1 MWPLRHRKTKLPNMV
16 MCRKEY
22 FTMKKVIL
30 SIISAF
36 LSLFFLCSPVAAASI
51 TPDYAEDQVIAAA
64 TAGSQTTSGEYT
76 VSPGDPIQYSVSLE
90 LPDTAEF
97 IRIQPHSSMNFVSGG
112 TLYVMN
118 DKGQVIYTQNLG
130 YTSTDGYFYDLSDMP
145 DGGGTGF
152 FTYVVSAGDVL
163 STGLVGMSGQ
173 VIVSDTDGNILT
185 TSEAPAVYSLSA
197 VIQTVDTKR
206 TEEKTSTRDQG
217 IVTYNGQ
224 HVEGASFILYR
235 DKELKNPVSFKESF
249 RTYTVC
255 PDGTDG
261 ATQVMEAD
269 ISGTLTVKGLRAG
282 TYYLTEEKAPVD
294 YYNATTA
301 PIVLSLD
308 IERDS
313 SGKLKMVMNTTE
325 PKDEDDEEEAV
336 PNDQVIQLSNKGSG
350 ASIVVDYKNV
360 NKKPRAPGV
369 IAVCCG
375 GFAIGC
381 GCYAAGKSHNRPKNP
396 NTHTEE

>member
-1 MWPLRHRKTKLPNMV
+1 
-16 MCRKEY
+16 
-22 FTMKKVIL
+22 MKKVIL

-64 TAGSQTTSGEYT
+64 PAGSQTTSGEYT

-90 LPDTAEF
+90 LPDTAELVS
-97 IRIQPHSSMNFVSGG
+97 IQPHSSMNFVSGG

-130 YTSTDGYFYDLSDMP
+130 YTSTDGYFYDIADMP
-145 DGGGTGF
+145 AAGTGF
-152 FTYVVSAGDVL
+152 FTYVVSASDVL
-163 STGLVGMSGQ
+163 SSGLVGMSGK
-173 VIVSDTDGNILT
+173 VTVSDVGGKILT

-224 HVEGASFILYR
+224 HVEGASFILYQ

-282 TYYLTEEKAPVD
+282 VYYLVEKEAPVD
-294 YYNATTA
+294 YYNVTTS
-301 PIVLSLD
+301 PIVISLD
-308 IERDS
+308 LERDA
-313 SGKLKMVMNTTE
+313 SGKLKLVMNDNEPEVEQGTE
-325 PKDEDDEEEAV
+325 KAV
-336 PNDQVIQLSNKGSG
+336 PNDQVIRLSAKGSG
-350 ASIVVDYKNV
+350 ASVVVDYKDV
-360 NKKPRAPGV
+360 NKKPRTPSI

-375 GFAIGC
+375 GVAIGC
-381 GCYAAGKSHNRPKNP
+381 GCYVVGKSHSRSKTLST
-396 NTHTEE
+396 NTEK

>member
-1 MWPLRHRKTKLPNMV
+1 
-16 MCRKEY
+16 
-22 FTMKKVIL
+22 MKKVIL
-30 SIISAF
+30 SIFSAF

-64 TAGSQTTSGEYT
+64 PAGSQTTSGEYT

-97 IRIQPHSSMNFVSGG
+97 ISIQPHSSMNFVSGG

-255 PDGTDG
+255 PDGADG

>member
-1 MWPLRHRKTKLPNMV
+1 
-16 MCRKEY
+16 
-22 FTMKKVIL
+22 MKKVIL

-90 LPDTAEF
+90 LPDTVEF
-97 IRIQPHSSMNFVSGG
+97 ISIQPHSSMNFVSGG

-313 SGKLKMVMNTTE
+313 SGKLKMVMNATE
-325 PKDEDDEEEAV
+325 PKDEDGEEGAV
-336 PNDQVIQLSNKGSG
+336 LKDQVIQLSNKGSG

>member
-1 MWPLRHRKTKLPNMV
+1 
-16 MCRKEY
+16 
-22 FTMKKVIL
+22 MKKVIL

-90 LPDTAEF
+90 LPDTAEL
-97 IRIQPHSSMNFVSGG
+97 ISIQPHSSMNFVSGG

-152 FTYVVSAGDVL
+152 FTYVVSAGDAL

-235 DKELKNPVSFKESF
+235 DKELKNPVSFKENF

-360 NKKPRAPGV
+360 NKKPRTPGV